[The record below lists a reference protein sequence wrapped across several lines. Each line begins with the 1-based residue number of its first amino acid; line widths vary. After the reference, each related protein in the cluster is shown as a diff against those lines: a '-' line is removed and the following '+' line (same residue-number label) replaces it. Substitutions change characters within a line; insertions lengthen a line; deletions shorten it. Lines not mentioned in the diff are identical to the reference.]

1 MPTASEFQAELDDVF
16 RAAEKDGLSCVDVNA
31 GELHRKVGDYP
42 GNHRMPVCCNVM
54 RQNMKTGDVVLHEPP
69 KGSGASLEIRY
80 RIPR

>member
-31 GELHRKVGDYP
+31 GKLHRNVGGYP

-69 KGSGASLEIRY
+69 KGNGASLEIRY